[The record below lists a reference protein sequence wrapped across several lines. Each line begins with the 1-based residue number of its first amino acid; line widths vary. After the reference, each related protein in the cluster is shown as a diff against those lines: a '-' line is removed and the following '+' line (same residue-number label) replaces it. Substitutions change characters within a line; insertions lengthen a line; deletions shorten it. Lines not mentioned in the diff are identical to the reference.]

1 MRSVVWCA
9 FFASTAVLAQAQ
21 APDAYPTR
29 PIRLVVTFAA
39 GSASDFLARQLGQK
53 MSEQWGQQ
61 VVVDNRPSASGVI
74 AGEIVTRASPDGYT
88 LMVASSA
95 IASSSAL
102 NPKLPYDT
110 LKDFTPITLIATAPL
125 VVVTASQ
132 SSIKSMKELIA
143 LARQQPGKLTYGN
156 SGTGS
161 GNHYAAELLNATAAI
176 KTVAVPYKNAAAAMN
191 DAASQRIDYAFAAIA
206 PAVTM
211 VKSGRV
217 VALAVTTE
225 SRSHVLPEVPTIMES
240 GVPGYKYMGWFGV
253 FGPGKLPQ
261 QLVSRLSTEVAR
273 ILSLP
278 DVRERML
285 NLATT
290 PTSSTPE
297 ALHEL
302 VRSEIQTRRKI
313 FAREGHTSP

>member
-1 MRSVVWCA
+1 M
-9 FFASTAVLAQAQ
+9 
-21 APDAYPTR
+21 R

-61 VVVDNRPSASGVI
+61 VVVDNRPSASGVM
-74 AGEIVTRASPDGYT
+74 AGEIVTRAIPDGYT

-95 IASSSAL
+95 IASSAAL
-102 NPKLPYDT
+102 NAKLPYDT

-125 VVVTASQ
+125 VVVTATQ
-132 SSIKSMKELIA
+132 GSIKSLKELIT

-161 GNHYAAELLNATAAI
+161 GNHYAAELLNATAEI

-211 VKSGRV
+211 VKAGRV

-225 SRSHVLPEVPTIMES
+225 TRSHVLPDVPTVIES
-240 GVPGYKYMGWFGV
+240 GVPGYRYMGWFGL

-261 QLVSRLSTEVAR
+261 PLVNRLSIEVAR
-273 ILSLP
+273 ILTLP
-278 DVRERML
+278 DVKERLL

-290 PTSSTPE
+290 PTPSTPE
-297 ALHEL
+297 VLQEL

-313 FAREGHTSP
+313 FAREGNT

>member
-1 MRSVVWCA
+1 MHRIAIVSL
-9 FFASTAVLAQAQ
+9 LAATSMHTPAQTPQA
-21 APDAYPTR
+21 ADGYPIR
-29 PIRLVVTFAA
+29 PIRIVVTFAA

-53 MSEQWGQQ
+53 MSEHWGQP

-74 AGEIVTRASPDGYT
+74 AGEIVTRATPDGYT

-95 IASSSAL
+95 IASSAAL

-110 LKDFTPITLIATAPL
+110 LQDFTPITLIATAPL
-125 VVVTASQ
+125 VVVTAPQ
-132 SSIKSMKELIA
+132 SGIKALKDLIA

-156 SGTGS
+156 SGIGS
-161 GNHYAAELLNATAAI
+161 GNHYAAELLNATAEI
-176 KTVAVPYKNAAAAMN
+176 KTVGVPYKNAAAAMN

-206 PAVTM
+206 PAVPM

-225 SRSHVLPEVPTIMES
+225 SRSHVLPEVPTVMES

-253 FGPGKLPQ
+253 FGPGKLPP
-261 QLVSRLSTEVAR
+261 QLVRRLSAEVAR
-273 ILSLP
+273 ILALP

-290 PTSSTPE
+290 PTPSTPE
-297 ALHEL
+297 LLREL

-313 FAREGHTSP
+313 FGTR